1 MPLQGY
7 IKLWRKSINSGL
19 IKNHNVWIFWTWCL
33 LKANHQPD
41 FKQVVGFQEV
51 LLQPGQFIFG
61 LKKASEETGLSI
73 QKIRTC
79 IKFLEKYQNL
89 TYKPTNKFS
98 VISIINW
105 SIYQGSD
112 KENNNQSNKHVT
124 SRQQAGNNKQEHK
137 NIRTKESTLK
147 GTGTKKPKKRV
158 FVPPTIEE
166 TIQFFIENGFSEA
179 SARKA
184 HAYYQ
189 DNNWKDSRDNPVKNW
204 KQKMRGVW
212 FKDENLTGNDKHN
225 NFKEREYVG
234 TPNDEISWIQD

>member
-1 MPLQGY
+1 MTHQGY
-7 IKLWRKSINSGL
+7 IKLWRKSIESGL

-51 LLQPGQFIFG
+51 TLEPGQFIFG

-79 IKFLEKYQNL
+79 LSFLKKYKNL
-89 TYKPTNKFS
+89 TIKTTNKFS
-98 VISIINW
+98 VVSIINW
-105 SIYQGSD
+105 GVYQGVE
-112 KENNNQSNKHVT
+112 KEINNQSNKQVT

-137 NIRTKESTLK
+137 NIRTKEDTLK
-147 GTGTKKPKKRV
+147 GIGRKAKKTA
-158 FVPPTIEE
+158 FTPPTVEQ
-166 TIQFFIENGFSEA
+166 TIHFFVKNGFSES

-212 FKDENLTGNDKHN
+212 FKDENRAGNDKHN
-225 NFKEREYVG
+225 NFKERDYVG
-234 TPNDEISWIQD
+234 TPDEEISWLQN